1 MPTEAFL
8 DRFKKETKK
17 AMQKA
22 YQLKRI
28 AIVAGESSGDILGA
42 GLIRKF
48 KEKYPW
54 LKVEGIGGPLMQEAG
69 CDSLYPMER
78 LSVMG
83 IVPIL
88 KRLPELLKIRK
99 SLVARWKQSPPDL
112 FIGIDAPEFNI
123 GLAKKLKAVDIKTVH
138 YVSPSVWAWR
148 PKRIF
153 KIKKAVDLMLCL
165 FPFEQAIYQK
175 HAIDNFCVGHPLAD
189 EIPLQSDKVEARST
203 LNLELDAKYLC
214 VMPGSRGSELK
225 YLSQDFL
232 KAVKL
237 VHQFYPDVKFIA
249 PMANTSRREQ
259 FENELKQVDG
269 LPPIKIIDG
278 QSRQVMTASDII
290 LMASGT
296 ATLEAMLI
304 KRPMVVAYKVG
315 GLSYRIFKKLL
326 IIDTFAIPNLLSG
339 KTLVP
344 EAMQEECTPDALF
357 SEIRA
362 WFDAPDSRWQETE
375 TVFMDWHNK
384 LRKDADQYAADSI
397 ANWYAQQNVKPNA

>member
-1 MPTEAFL
+1 
-8 DRFKKETKK
+8 
-17 AMQKA
+17 MQDA

-42 GLIRKF
+42 GLIRKL
-48 KEKYPW
+48 KEKYPN
-54 LKVEGIGGPLMQEAG
+54 LKVEGIGGPLMQAEG
-69 CDSLYPMER
+69 CESLYSMER

-88 KRLPELLKIRK
+88 KRLPELLKMRK
-99 SLVARWKQSPPDL
+99 ELAARWKYSPPDL

-123 GLAKKLKAVDIKTVH
+123 GLAKKLKAADIKTVH

-165 FPFEQAIYQK
+165 FPFEQSIYQK
-175 HAIDNFCVGHPLAD
+175 HAIDNVCVGHPLAD
-189 EIPLQSDKVEARST
+189 EIPLNSDKAEARNA
-203 LNLELDAKYLC
+203 LNLEPNGQYLC

-225 YLSQDFL
+225 YLAKDFL
-232 KAVKL
+232 QSLKL
-237 VHQFYPDVKFIA
+237 VHQFYPEIKFIA
-249 PMANTSRREQ
+249 PMANEARREQ
-259 FENELKQVDG
+259 FEKVMAEEDG
-269 LPPIKIIDG
+269 LPPITIIDG
-278 QSRQVMTASDII
+278 QSRQAMAAADII

-315 GLSYRIFKKLL
+315 GFSYRIFKKLL

-344 EAMQEECTPDALF
+344 EAMQHECTPDALF
-357 SEIRA
+357 GEIRA
-362 WFDAPDSRWQETE
+362 WLEAPESRWQETE
-375 TVFMDWHNK
+375 TIFMDWHKK

-397 ANWYAQQNVKPNA
+397 VQWYSQQNIKPHA